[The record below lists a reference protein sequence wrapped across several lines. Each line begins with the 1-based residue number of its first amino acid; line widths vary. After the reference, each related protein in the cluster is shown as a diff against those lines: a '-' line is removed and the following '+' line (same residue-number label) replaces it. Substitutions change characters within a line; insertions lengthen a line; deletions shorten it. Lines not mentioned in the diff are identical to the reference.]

1 MIKFISF
8 GKITGLH
15 GVKGEVVCDCFF
27 ENYEYFLANAEIFL
41 KEHTGNIL
49 VKPKVTGVKKGNLM
63 LQFDEFQTVDEA
75 RKLLKKDLL
84 ISREALDAL
93 NTDEDENEEG
103 HFVADLLELKVFIE
117 GDTSLYGLVK
127 DVVDFGG
134 GAMLEVEI
142 SPHHSLNKNKKE
154 KLEYYEKR
162 GDKIKEINLEKGYI
176 AIFAEI

>member
-15 GVKGEVVCDCFF
+15 GLKGEVVCDCFF

-41 KEHTGNIL
+41 KEHAGNIL
-49 VKPKVTGVKKGNLM
+49 VKPRVTGVKNGNLM
-63 LQFDEFQTVDEA
+63 LQFDEFQTIDEA

-84 ISREALDAL
+84 ISREALNAF
-93 NTDEDENEEG
+93 EDENKDG
-103 HFVADLLELKVFIE
+103 HFVADLLELQVFME
-117 GDTSLYGLVK
+117 GYAPLYGLVK

-134 GAMLEVEI
+134 GATLEVEI
-142 SPHHSLNKNKKE
+142 SPHHPLNKNKKE

-176 AIFAEI
+176 VIFAEI